1 MKELF
6 RDTTTGHVLRLIT
19 KGRILQYEEDRDP
32 SLWQRYIDK
41 EKSGRMA
48 HHGHMGEEDKE
59 EKDDE
64 KNDSGEDGSGEGRD
78 ESFEND
84 SSAQRPTREQRNQG
98 NSHPSGSDTRVGA
111 DGTHRNEVSGVPVD
125 PEKGRD
131 VSIVT
136 WYGEIDPEVCYS
148 INLLTFADAC

>member
-48 HHGHMGEEDKE
+48 HHGHTGEEEKE

-64 KNDSGEDGSGEGRD
+64 KNNSGEDESGPGKD

-84 SSAQRPTREQRNQG
+84 SSTQRLAGEERNQE
-98 NSHPSGSDTRVGA
+98 NSRRSSSDTRAGA
-111 DGTHRNEVSGVPVD
+111 DRTHRNEVSGAAVD

-136 WYGEIDPEVCYS
+136 WYGENDPEVC
-148 INLLTFADAC
+148 NLLLN

>member
-6 RDTTTGHVLRLIT
+6 RDTTTGHVLRLLT
-19 KGRILQYEEDRDP
+19 KGRILQYEEDKDP

-48 HHGHMGEEDKE
+48 HHGHTGEEEKE

-64 KNDSGEDGSGEGRD
+64 KNDSGEENSGD

-84 SSAQRPTREQRNQG
+84 SSTERPTREERNQE
-98 NSHPSGSDTRVGA
+98 NARRSSSDTRVGT
-111 DGTHRNEVSGVPVD
+111 DGTHRNEVSGVAVD

-136 WYGEIDPEVCYS
+136 WYGENDPEVC
-148 INLLTFADAC
+148 NLLLNYPPAFTDSC

>member
-48 HHGHMGEEDKE
+48 HHGHTGEEEKE

-64 KNDSGEDGSGEGRD
+64 KNDSGEDESGPGKD

-84 SSAQRPTREQRNQG
+84 SSTQRPAGEERNQE
-98 NSHPSGSDTRVGA
+98 NARRSSSDTRVGA
-111 DGTHRNEVSGVPVD
+111 DGTHRNEVSGVAVD

-136 WYGEIDPEVCYS
+136 WYGENDPEVC
-148 INLLTFADAC
+148 NLLLN

>member
-48 HHGHMGEEDKE
+48 HHDNTGEEEKE
-59 EKDDE
+59 EKDDQ
-64 KNDSGEDGSGEGRD
+64 KNDSGEDDSGEGKD

-84 SSAQRPTREQRNQG
+84 SSTQRPTGEERNQE
-98 NSHPSGSDTRVGA
+98 NARRSSSGTRVGA

-136 WYGEIDPEVCYS
+136 WYGENDPEVFT
-148 INLLTFADAC
+148 LLLSQSSCIY

>member
-6 RDTTTGHVLRLIT
+6 RETTTGHVLRLIT

-48 HHGHMGEEDKE
+48 HHGHTGEEEKE
-59 EKDDE
+59 EKDDQ
-64 KNDSGEDGSGEGRD
+64 KNDSGKDDSGEGKD

-84 SSAQRPTREQRNQG
+84 SSTQRPTGEERNQE
-98 NSHPSGSDTRVGA
+98 NATRSSSDTRVDA
-111 DGTHRNEVSGVPVD
+111 DGTHCNEVSGVPVD

-131 VSIVT
+131 MSIVT
-136 WYGEIDPEVCYS
+136 WYGEKDPEVFT
-148 INLLTFADAC
+148 LLLSQSSCIY